1 MSIHH
6 VQTDKERV
14 IANHLVSAA
23 LVPDVKSTG
32 PTRQGSIDAEVVP
45 EPKTGVLCYNVRGIG
60 KSGGRQAWLGAG
72 EEDYGA
78 VERWGIEITGVKDIW
93 RFVSEICTSSG
104 SGQKLKKRG
113 IHGDQSLQLTPRPHQ
128 FPSVPYSSSHLH
140 SPH

>member
-1 MSIHH
+1 
-6 VQTDKERV
+6 V

-23 LVPDVKSTG
+23 LVPDINTKSTG

-45 EPKTGVLCYNVRGIG
+45 ESRTGVFCYNVGGVG

-93 RFVSEICTSSG
+93 RFVS
-104 SGQKLKKRG
+104 QNK
-113 IHGDQSLQLTPRPHQ
+113 SL
-128 FPSVPYSSSHLH
+128 FEMVSKAVEYG
-140 SPH
+140 